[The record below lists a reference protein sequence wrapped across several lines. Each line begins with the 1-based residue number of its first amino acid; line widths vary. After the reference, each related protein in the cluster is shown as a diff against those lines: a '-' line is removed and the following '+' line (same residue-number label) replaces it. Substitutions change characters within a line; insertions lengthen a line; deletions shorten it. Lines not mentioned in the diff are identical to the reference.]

1 MRGVSFVIATALAVC
16 VSATASAQTAAQS
29 APHPTTTWHDP
40 GVYGLSESHWLA
52 AGFAGAN
59 FGDNIGGEFGE
70 DSEPSVTFGGQI
82 GYLWHGYVGAEALVD
97 FTPGFKVPNNAVLA
111 NDPSLSSYMANGIVA
126 KPFGGYGQFLPYFS
140 AGIGVFHMSTN
151 FVTLDPA
158 NSLTGG
164 QGRFGGNVG
173 AGFVGYAGTVGVRGD
188 VRWYNVD
195 VEHDFTASPSNA
207 RDAFTLGLLSG
218 LEYWRANI
226 GVAFRW

>member
-1 MRGVSFVIATALAVC
+1 MRGASFVVAAALAVG
-16 VSATASAQTAAQS
+16 VSATASAQTAAGS
-29 APHPTTTWHDP
+29 AANPTKWSDP

-59 FGDNIGGEFGE
+59 FGDNFREDQGGE
-70 DSEPSVTFGGQI
+70 SVTFGGQI

-97 FTPGFKVPNNAVLA
+97 FTPGFKVPRNFLLA
-111 NDPSLSSYMANGIVA
+111 DDPSLSSYMANGIVA
-126 KPFGGYGQFLPYFS
+126 APFGEYGQFLPYFS

-164 QGRFGGNVG
+164 QGRFGGNIG
-173 AGFVGYAGTVGVRGD
+173 AGFIGYAGNVGVRGD

-195 VEHDFTASPSNA
+195 VERDFTASNA
-207 RDAFTLGLLSG
+207 RDLFTLGLLSG

>member
-1 MRGVSFVIATALAVC
+1 MRASFIIAAALAVGA
-16 VSATASAQTAAQS
+16 SATASAQTTTGSAANQ
-29 APHPTTTWHDP
+29 ATTATP

-52 AGFAGAN
+52 SGFAGAN
-59 FGDNIGGEFGE
+59 FGANFRE
-70 DSEPSVTFGGQI
+70 DSGESVTFGGQI

-97 FTPGFKVPNNAVLA
+97 FTPGFKVPNSFLLA
-111 NDPSLSSYMANGIVA
+111 DDPNLSSYMANGIVA
-126 KPFGGYGQFLPYFS
+126 APFGEYGQFLPYFS

-164 QGRFGGNVG
+164 QGRFGGNIG
-173 AGFVGYAGTVGVRGD
+173 GGFIGYAGNVGVRGD

-195 VEHDFTASPSNA
+195 VERDFTASNA
-207 RDAFTLGLLSG
+207 RDVFTLGLLSG
-218 LEYWRANI
+218 LEYWRANV